1 MVDLKTILENYEG
14 INLEAKSA
22 QKGIPSSVWE
32 TYSSFANSFGG
43 TIVLGVGEDKATRK
57 FVPLGVPDAEGVITD
72 IWNTLNNKSKISA
85 NILLKRHVYKCE
97 LDGREYVVI
106 EVPRANRK
114 DKPVFINDDMFGG
127 SYKRNHAVDYNC
139 TRDEVIAMLRDQ
151 SDTSAD
157 SRVVDGL
164 GIESLN
170 GDSVRSYRSRF
181 ASLHGSH
188 VWNGLPDDEFL
199 MKIGAVRIAESDGKV
214 HPTLAGLLFFGEFV
228 DISNEL
234 PNFFLD
240 YRESLPGDTR
250 WADRVCSGDADWTG
264 NVYDFYFKVARRLTA
279 DLKRP
284 FALDGNL
291 QRVDDTPIH
300 RSLRECLAN
309 ALIHADYY
317 GRRGVVIEKKPGQ
330 MVFSNPGTFRI
341 DVQEAIAGGV
351 SDARNARIFNMF
363 SLINVGERS
372 GTGICDVFSTWKA
385 NGLTKP
391 RITETLD
398 PDRVSFVLEGDFSRL
413 GQDEGAG
420 ESTEQRILKIL
431 ADSPELTLKEISLRL
446 PLPLPNVKY
455 YMRKLQD
462 DGSIVRV
469 GSKYQG
475 RWQVKS
481 AKKPK
486 KS

>member
-1 MVDLKTILENYEG
+1 MKR
-14 INLEAKSA
+14 AKK
-22 QKGIPSSVWE
+22 QD
-32 TYSSFANSFGG
+32 TN
-43 TIVLGVGEDKATRK
+43 
-57 FVPLGVPDAEGVITD
+57 
-72 IWNTLNNKSKISA
+72 
-85 NILLKRHVYKCE
+85 C
-97 LDGREYVVI
+97 
-106 EVPRANRK
+106 
-114 DKPVFINDDMFGG
+114 FIF
-127 SYKRNHAVDYNC
+127 
-139 TRDEVIAMLRDQ
+139 
-151 SDTSAD
+151 
-157 SRVVDGL
+157 
-164 GIESLN
+164 
-170 GDSVRSYRSRF
+170 
-181 ASLHGSH
+181 
-188 VWNGLPDDEFL
+188 
-199 MKIGAVRIAESDGKV
+199 
-214 HPTLAGLLFFGEFV
+214 
-228 DISNEL
+228 
-234 PNFFLD
+234 
-240 YRESLPGDTR
+240 
-250 WADRVCSGDADWTG
+250 
-264 NVYDFYFKVARRLTA
+264 
-279 DLKRP
+279 
-284 FALDGNL
+284 LDGNL

-385 NGLTKP
+385 NGLAKP

-413 GQDEGAG
+413 GQGEGAG

-481 AKKPK
+481 AKRPK